1 MALSEYADW
10 WDKNKR
16 ETEEILTEWVQDNP
30 QWWAVGIAGTV
41 QTTMDVG
48 AGFVD
53 VLRFGEGIAEGGIGG
68 VGKDA
73 LRLLAIV
80 GPLGRAGGMLSRL
93 LHLRQIRLAVQ
104 VKGVTGPCAF
114 QAVNNAMSITKGK
127 SLFLTVKDMAA
138 AMGKPISAFATGN
151 KGRLIVPN
159 SVEKMLAFLRGHG
172 VRIKTYVHGTTIS
185 DAIAVAQSESGV
197 TMFGIRCMTTS
208 GKKIAHAV
216 IAVRDTMGR
225 VRFADYGGKYYSTLE
240 DLVKGLG
247 YGAVDAKGIFL
258 KPNAVIGVVDEIPFT
273 GLLEEALALA
283 KGAIL
288 VIEGMTAIETMEGV
302 DLAVPVAVS
311 ATSAPS
317 TSDPAPPEVIK
328 ASFDAFKARK
338 QGQKTITLPPIVI
351 TAGKKAAPRAD
362 WLTGVQFRLNALG
375 FAAGPVDGIKGPRTD
390 RAVRAFQSAYPPLVV
405 DGIPGPRTQAKLVS
419 VCGY

>member
-16 ETEEILTEWVQDNP
+16 ETEDILTEWVQDNP

-41 QTTMDVG
+41 QTSMDLG

-53 VLRFGEGIAEGGIGG
+53 VLRFGEGLAEGGIGG
-68 VGKDA
+68 IGKDA

-80 GPLGRAGGMLSRL
+80 GPLGRAGGMLARL
-93 LHLRQIRLAVQ
+93 LHLRRIRLAVQ

-138 AMGKPISAFATGN
+138 AMGKPLGSFSTAA
-151 KGRLIVPN
+151 KGRVIIPN
-159 SVEKMLAFLRGHG
+159 SVEKMLIFLRGQG
-172 VRIKTYVHGTTIS
+172 VRIKTYVHATTID
-185 DAIAVAQSESGV
+185 DAIAVARSESGV
-197 TMFGIRCMTTS
+197 TMFGIRCMTDT
-208 GKKIAHAV
+208 GKRIAHAV
-216 IAVRDTMGR
+216 IAVRGVTGK
-225 VRFADYGGKYYSTLE
+225 VRFADYGGKFYNSLD

-247 YGAVDAKGIFL
+247 YGAVDAKGVFL
-258 KPNAVIGVVDEIPFT
+258 KPNALIGVVDEIPFT
-273 GLLEEALALA
+273 GLLEEAMALA
-283 KGAIL
+283 KGAVL
-288 VIEGMTAIETMEGV
+288 VIEGMTAIETPEGV

-317 TSDPAPPEVIK
+317 QSDPAPPEVIK
-328 ASFDAFKARK
+328 GSFDAFKTRK
-338 QGQKTITLPPIVI
+338 QGKKVISLPPIVI
-351 TAGKKAAPRAD
+351 TAGKKSAPRSD

-375 FAAGPVDGIKGPRTD
+375 FASGPVDGIKGPLTN
-390 RAVRAFQSAYPPLVV
+390 RAIRAFQSAYPPLVV
-405 DGIPGPRTQAKLVS
+405 DGIPGPRTQAMLVR